1 MKKYLI
7 KNNIIEKVEV
17 LKDVKDIGKFPYL
30 DGWRDEEMPSID
42 WSIQYL
48 GSVYFKP
55 EIDKVTYWII
65 DRSVEQIQAEK
76 ESHLSAIDESPIDNL
91 VIKRLLQTLATTIL
105 TKTAPTIRD
114 VQDLST
120 LYPQYR
126 PGTYVKLQRFNH
138 KGKFYEVTDNFV
150 GGEEPTATKIVDM
163 YIKYVKA

>member
-105 TKTAPTIRD
+105 TKAAPTTQNID
-114 VQDLST
+114 DIST

-126 PGTYVKLQRFNH
+126 EGVPYVKLQRFNH
-138 KGKFYEVTDNFV
+138 NGKFYEVTSNFT
-150 GGEEPTATKIVDM
+150 GGAELDLSKVVDM
-163 YIKYVKA
+163 YAKYVK